1 MKVYVNSLCFFGN
14 QKIKHEILC
23 KQIFI
28 CWNYFEKLWRRK
40 VILYK
45 MRNYYLSITT
55 MSERYAKLNNQ
66 STLMHDVDEEG
77 NNIE

>member
-1 MKVYVNSLCFFGN
+1 
-14 QKIKHEILC
+14 
-23 KQIFI
+23 
-28 CWNYFEKLWRRK
+28 
-40 VILYK
+40 